1 MLYSYKIESRA
12 IMIKSRIKSFQ
23 YAFQGMAD
31 LFRTQPNARIHL
43 LLAGLAILLGWIF
56 SLAPLEWC
64 FIALAMALVFAAE
77 AFNTALEYLTDLASP
92 GYHELAGKA
101 KDAAAA
107 AVLFS
112 AMGAAAIGLFLFLPR
127 FWHLLTG

>member
-1 MLYSYKIESRA
+1 
-12 IMIKSRIKSFQ
+12 MIKSRLKSFQ
-23 YAFQGMAD
+23 YAFQGIAD
-31 LFRTQPNARIHL
+31 LLHTQPNARIHL
-43 LLAGLAILLGWIF
+43 LLAGLAIILGWMF
-56 SLAPLEWC
+56 SLPPLEWC
-64 FIALAMALVFAAE
+64 LIALAMALVFAAE